1 MNAIASIDPSLASLL
16 RAVRQAPQPGLPRVV
31 LTGKQRTPTEVLTDN
46 SNDRPDVATI
56 AVLGYN

>member
-1 MNAIASIDPSLASLL
+1 MNAVTSIDPSLASLL
-16 RAVRQAPQPGLPRVV
+16 RAVRQAPQPGSHRVIRA
-31 LTGKQRTPTEVLTDN
+31 GRQKTPTEVLTDN

>member
-1 MNAIASIDPSLASLL
+1 MNATTSIDPSPVSLPG
-16 RAVRQAPQPGLPRVV
+16 ATRQASQIRPHWAGQQ
-31 LTGKQRTPTEVLTDN
+31 KTPTEVLTDN